1 LRLDAIVG
9 LPTRLMVFTTLVALL
24 AGVSGDELYEFIADE
39 TRVSNSPADGMCFS
53 VFRQE
58 VEVSELG

>member
-1 LRLDAIVG
+1 
-9 LPTRLMVFTTLVALL
+9 MVFTTLVALL